1 MLLFGL
7 LFSAVLHSF
16 RLCPALVTLGAEASS
31 CAVPGVLCSPPSL
44 HLQGPRPS
52 LAPASAGSILGR
64 DVVWGPSS
72 GREELGTANLG
83 VFRIPDLLQHPGLG
97 TLGTSH
103 AGAPFWRPGDKR
115 LCRAGMKLWHTRS
128 QQPRCISHLGWK
140 TTTQPVP
147 SPACHPCRSSDAPWV
162 IAGALCP
169 FESRQKKRLA

>member
-72 GREELGTANLG
+72 GREELGTANFSFFSDPRPPAAPRAGHLG
-83 VFRIPDLLQHPGLG
+83 HVTRRGSILEARRQEAVPSWHEAVAHEEPAAALYLSPWLEDDNTARSFSCLSSLQVFRCSLG
-97 TLGTSH
+97 DS
-103 AGAPFWRPGDKR
+103 W
-115 LCRAGMKLWHTRS
+115 
-128 QQPRCISHLGWK
+128 
-140 TTTQPVP
+140 
-147 SPACHPCRSSDAPWV
+147 
-162 IAGALCP
+162 GAL
-169 FESRQKKRLA
+169 SI